1 LNAGNV
7 GAAIAAVEPFG
18 IDVSSGVEERRGIKS
33 PARIAEF
40 VRAARDARRHA

>member
-1 LNAGNV
+1 
-7 GAAIAAVEPFG
+7 
-18 IDVSSGVEERRGIKS
+18 VEERRGIKS